1 MFPFVQEKRE
11 MYGCVPIGQCLE
23 GTQGIVKGRNS
34 ESGTEGGFYF
44 KLYYLNFG
52 KARTM
57 LFFIK

>member
-11 MYGCVPIGQCLE
+11 MYGCVSIGQCLE

-44 KLYYLNFG
+44 KLYYLEKQGPCYF
-52 KARTM
+52 
-57 LFFIK
+57 L